1 MNAGLQVKRW
11 WIYQK
16 ERFPLVANGLLIG
29 VFSVAM
35 VGYPM
40 VLAGMG
46 GQGRA
51 ALVAFL
57 SFFCAFLQLRIAD
70 EFKDYHEDC
79 RYRPERPVPRGL
91 VQLSELQILDR
102 LSRGVQVILAFVISP
117 YLLVVLA
124 LVWGYQGL
132 MGVEFFCPQ
141 WLQKQ
146 RVVYLLSHNL
156 ILPILGGYGLA
167 IAALTVDQ
175 PIPLAALWLLP
186 LSSCHGLAIEI
197 GRKILPP
204 KLERRGV
211 ATYSR
216 DWGRGK
222 ALVVWLLCLMG
233 GGICTA
239 IAAQPLG
246 FAWGMMTVL
255 CGLGAAA
262 CGLAYL
268 FLNYPSRR
276 GSQLIYGLSAL
287 WVVVSYGGLGGLP
300 LMLMR

>member
-1 MNAGLQVKRW
+1 MSIALQAQRW

-29 VFSVAM
+29 LFAVAM
-35 VGYPM
+35 VGYPA
-40 VLAGMG
+40 VLAGAG
-46 GQGRA
+46 WQGRSH
-51 ALVAFL
+51 LVAFL
-57 SFFCAFLQLRIAD
+57 SFFCTFLQLRIAD
-70 EFKDYHEDC
+70 EFKDYGEDC

-91 VQLSELQILDR
+91 VQLSELKILDGVT
-102 LSRGVQVILAFVISP
+102 RGLQVILALLISP

-124 LVWGYQGL
+124 LLWGYQAL

-141 WLQKQ
+141 WLKKQ
-146 RVVYLLSHNL
+146 TVLYLLSHNL

-167 IAALTVDQ
+167 ITALTLNQ

-186 LSSCHGLAIEI
+186 LSSCHGFVIEI

-216 DWGRGK
+216 DWGRGN
-222 ALVVWLLCLMG
+222 ALVVWLLCLAG
-233 GGICTA
+233 GGVCTA

-246 FAWGMMTVL
+246 LTLGITTLLFW
-255 CGLGAAA
+255 LGAIA

-268 FLNYPSRR
+268 FLNHPSRR
-276 GSQLIYGLSAL
+276 GSQLIYGASAL
-287 WVVVSYGGLGGLP
+287 WVIVSYGCLGGLP
-300 LMLMR
+300 LVLGR

>member
-1 MNAGLQVKRW
+1 MNVVWQVKRW

-35 VGYPM
+35 VGYPA
-40 VLAGMG
+40 VLVGMG

-51 ALVAFL
+51 ILVAFL
-57 SFFCAFLQLRIAD
+57 SFFCTFLQLRIAD
-70 EFKDYHEDC
+70 EFKDYGEDC

-91 VQLSELQILDR
+91 VQLPELKIVDGV
-102 LSRGVQVILAFVISP
+102 SRGLQVILALLISP
-117 YLLVVLA
+117 DLLVALA
-124 LVWGYQGL
+124 LLWGYQGL
-132 MGVEFFCPQ
+132 MGAEFFCPQ
-141 WLQKQ
+141 WLKRQ
-146 RVVYLLSHNL
+146 RVLYLLSHNL

-167 IAALTVDQ
+167 IAALTFHQ

-186 LSSCHGLAIEI
+186 LSSCHGLVIEI

-216 DWGRGK
+216 DWGRRN
-222 ALVVWLLCLMG
+222 ALVVWLLCVTAG
-233 GGICTA
+233 GVCTA

-246 FAWGMMTVL
+246 LTLGITTVL
-255 CGLGAAA
+255 FGLGAVV

-276 GSQLIYGLSAL
+276 GAQLIYGVSAL
-287 WVVVSYGGLGGLP
+287 WVVVSYGCLGGLP
-300 LMLMR
+300 LVLVR